1 MVDDSPSQEVL
12 VRSFMQECHIKA
24 LGSCLSQWRRRA
36 LTSHISMVRAS
47 QVAHTLCEKA
57 AALSSCTSYQSGY
70 IHRLHRVHPYVA
82 ITAKMH
88 PRKRPKTTSSGS
100 SGSPLLGQWSMVDM
114 RSRTATYAPPA
125 AGRSGATPTNGC
137 GGAGARAPTFIPLT
151 PSKRTKVARKA
162 ALMPT
167 CTTFE
172 FTANSSASHSNSR
185 GKTLF
190 ASTAL
195 Q

>member
-1 MVDDSPSQEVL
+1 MSNMSDVQYDDAMVDDSPSQEVL

-82 ITAKMH
+82 ITANASTQ
-88 PRKRPKTTSSGS
+88 TTEDNQ
-100 SGSPLLGQWSMVDM
+100 QWVFWE
-114 RSRTATYAPPA
+114 PPA
-125 AGRSGATPTNGC
+125 GAVVDGGYAQPHCDLRSPC
-137 GGAGARAPTFIPLT
+137 GWEKWRDTDQWVWWCWC
-151 PSKRTKVARKA
+151 PS
-162 ALMPT
+162 P
-167 CTTFE
+167 
-172 FTANSSASHSNSR
+172 NIYSSDSE
-185 GKTLF
+185 
-190 ASTAL
+190 
-195 Q
+195 